1 MFRKFQ
7 WVGLCF
13 ILTIACVPA
22 IYAQDWIAATGAID
36 PASVSK
42 ATVSNGAVYVK
53 PSSTATNTVIIRY
66 DILPAGS
73 NAKPLRSP
81 DGSSSALREVAVRY
95 IDSGS
100 HGHVVVKMRKQN
112 NTTGAISTLCTW
124 DSNSWPA
131 SGNFQVFGGCEVYE
145 DFDWNLPGITNSR
158 YSYWLEA
165 TLTQAPGG
173 TAALGGLSIFYDV
186 P

>member
-1 MFRKFQ
+1 MFRRLQ

-13 ILTIACVPA
+13 TLSIACAPA
-22 IYAQDWIAATGAID
+22 LHGKDWIAATGSID

-53 PSSTATNTVIIRY
+53 ASSTTTNSVIIRY
-66 DILPAGS
+66 DIQPAGS
-73 NAKPLRSP
+73 NAKPLLSP
-81 DGSSSALREVAVRY
+81 DGTSSALREVEVRY

-100 HGHVVVKMRKQN
+100 NGHVVVKMRKQDK
-112 NTTGAISTLCTW
+112 TTGAISTLCTW
-124 DSNSWPA
+124 DSNNHPQAGS
-131 SGNFQVFGGCEVYE
+131 FQIFGGCEVYE
-145 DFDWNLPGITNSR
+145 DFDWNLPGVTNSR
-158 YSYWLEA
+158 HLYWLEA

-173 TAALGGLSIFYDV
+173 KAALGGLDIFYDV